1 MLFFRN
7 FKTAHSKAQNKMRF
21 FGVLIIS
28 FFLHIQLFGAATK
41 INLKKESLALIS
53 TKVSIEL
60 YSYPNN
66 VENTIVTDTIY
77 QSAQVLAENSRKQFD
92 ENLTSII
99 SSDDISQESPDI
111 QEKDNETIFIS
122 AGTTIVGLDKIYKVK
137 IVVEKRKSQPTEFSK
152 TSFLEQTN
160 KTLSEKKADKKLA
173 LLVQRIQEEAKNNF
187 LVSSSGDSGITVS
200 SGKTKTAIVVS
211 SNIVQNHALA
221 STYDQTILKI
231 ESQLQKQKF
240 YTSLSYLQFGKFR
253 SSSLRGPPYV
263 A

>member
-28 FFLHIQLFGAATK
+28 FLLHIQLFGAVTK
-41 INLKKESLALIS
+41 INHKEESLALIS

-77 QSAQVLAENSRKQFD
+77 QSAHVLAENSRKQFD
-92 ENLTSII
+92 ENLTNII

-111 QEKDNETIFIS
+111 QEEDNETIFIS
-122 AGTTIVGLDKIYKVK
+122 EGTTIVGLDKIYKVK
-137 IVVEKRKSQPTEFSK
+137 IVLETRKPEPTEFSK
-152 TSFLEQTN
+152 TSFSEQTN
-160 KTLSEKKADKKLA
+160 NTLSEIKADKKLA
-173 LLVQRIQEEAKNNF
+173 RLVKKIQEEAKF
-187 LVSSSGDSGITVS
+187 HFSVSTGGNSKITS
-200 SGKTKTAIVVS
+200 ALDENKTAVVVP
-211 SNIVQNHALA
+211 SNIVQKHALA
-221 STYDQTILKI
+221 STYTQVILKI

-253 SSSLRGPPYV
+253 SSSLRGPPY
-263 A
+263 AA